1 MRTKTAQFHE
11 QHDGLTERAELLA
24 EVAREL
30 PFLSGPKRQARVSD
44 ALAFLREA
52 VLPHTWLDERVLY
65 PSVAERLRDPFATA
79 TMGYDHVAIRGLIDD
94 LAAADADDIEDL
106 QRLLYGLHTLI
117 GVHIWKEERLY
128 LGMLERPGWPASC
141 GS

>member
-1 MRTKTAQFHE
+1 MTTNTTQLHE

-30 PFLSGPKRQARVSD
+30 PALGKQERRARVD
-44 ALAFLREA
+44 EALAFLYEA
-52 VLPHTWLDERVLY
+52 VVPHTWLDERVLY

-94 LAAADADDIEDL
+94 LAAADADDVPDL

-128 LGMLERPGWPASC
+128 LGMLERPGWPAF
-141 GS
+141 